1 MKIGS
6 PDPKKLTETPAVT
19 PRAPAAAGAAP
30 LSATQALQA
39 QRGGAAAAAASPTAS
54 SAASGSAQVHWSSA
68 VADTQAP
75 QADMDMDKV
84 QRVKQALASG
94 QYQVN
99 AGAIADQLIRN
110 ATDFLDPGSR

>member
-39 QRGGAAAAAASPTAS
+39 QRGGAAASPSATAS
-54 SAASGSAQVHWSSA
+54 TAAGGSAQVHWSSA